1 MDLKV
6 FEPHELPLVLRAL
19 RDIALANDEFTEA
32 EADFI
37 EGVAKLHELQVV
49 ARELLPLDLTELAR
63 VLVDPQR
70 RKRAV
75 QLAMIVS
82 LVEGEADPRG
92 SRAVRRLA
100 AALEVPE
107 SGLAVL
113 HQLTHGRAMFARF
126 DFLRRMR
133 HFVARS
139 TGRGMLSLAVPALLG
154 LQEDPQ
160 VAARYWQLG
169 KLPPGTLG
177 RELYDHYREH
187 GFAFPG
193 EKHGIPEEM
202 LFHDV
207 GHVFS
212 GYDVD
217 PQGEI
222 QQAAFQAGFV
232 RNDGFLF
239 LLFGVLQFHLGL
251 RLTPIAKAEHGY
263 FDVSKVLRAVERG
276 AACKVDFSDHFD
288 FFAYAAQPL
297 ARLRTEFGIPPL

>member
-19 RDIALANDEFTEA
+19 RDVALANDQLTRG

-37 EGVAKLHELQVV
+37 EGVARLHGEQVV
-49 ARELLPLDLTELAR
+49 ASELLPIELGELAR
-63 VLVDPQR
+63 VLRDPQR

-75 QLAMIVS
+75 QLAMITS
-82 LVEGEADPRG
+82 LVEGEAEPRG
-92 SRAVRRLA
+92 SQAVQRLA

-107 SGLAVL
+107 AGLRAL
-113 HQLTHGRAMFARF
+113 HEVAHGRALLARF
-126 DFLRRMR
+126 DVLRRMR
-133 HFVARS
+133 HFVERS
-139 TGRGMLSLAVPALLG
+139 TGRGMLSLALPALLG
-154 LQEDPQ
+154 LQENAEL
-160 VAARYWQLG
+160 AARYASLG
-169 KLPPGTLG
+169 SLPPGTLG
-177 RELYDHYREH
+177 RALYDHYREH
-187 GFAFPG
+187 GFALPG
-193 EKHGIPEEM
+193 EKHGVPEEM
-202 LFHDV
+202 LFHDI
-207 GHVFS
+207 GHVFA

-276 AACKVDFSDHFD
+276 AACKVDFSDGFD
-288 FFAYAAQPL
+288 FFAHAEQPL
-297 ARLRTEFGIPPL
+297 AQLRERFGIPAL